1 MQFTPAVG
9 SQPKRGT
16 TMALTIWVS
25 GPQELYG
32 SSKRGH
38 TWCVGIHRFTAL
50 GWDLRPGFWSMGV
63 IRVFITRS
71 GLLQKRNCQLD
82 LALSSQAFQ
91 GSICCSGEYGACV
104 WKSCLSTNG
113 MYKVGSQ
120 SYPPSHSNGE
130 ATFKNTQ

>member
-25 GPQELYG
+25 GSQELYG
-32 SSKRGH
+32 SIKRGH

-63 IRVFITRS
+63 MRVFITRS

-82 LALSSQAFQ
+82 LAFNLPELSR
-91 GSICCSGEYGACV
+91 
-104 WKSCLSTNG
+104 
-113 MYKVGSQ
+113 
-120 SYPPSHSNGE
+120 E
-130 ATFKNTQ
+130 ASVVQENTEHVCGNPV